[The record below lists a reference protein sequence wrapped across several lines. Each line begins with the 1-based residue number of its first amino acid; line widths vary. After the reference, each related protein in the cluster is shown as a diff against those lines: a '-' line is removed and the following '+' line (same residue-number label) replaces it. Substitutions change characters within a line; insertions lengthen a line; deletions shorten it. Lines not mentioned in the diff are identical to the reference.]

1 MRSIRARSCLP
12 RAWAYHLRI
21 LCPVHWERT
30 CSIGTVH
37 TPVTRWLLFS
47 LGLLVPCML
56 FLLGSVHGG
65 SGLSPPRWRMRV
77 GRGGT
82 AVWLGAVRA
91 REAERAWRR
100 KCLCPYRCLAIDRD
114 AYGALAHAVPGDL
127 IAHRRGG
134 MDSRDRG
141 IIGEDRVVAG
151 WPAEWPMDPSSVR
164 CSWPPL

>member
-1 MRSIRARSCLP
+1 
-12 RAWAYHLRI
+12 
-21 LCPVHWERT
+21 
-30 CSIGTVH
+30 
-37 TPVTRWLLFS
+37 
-47 LGLLVPCML
+47 
-56 FLLGSVHGG
+56 
-65 SGLSPPRWRMRV
+65 MRV

-164 CSWPPL
+164 CFVATFMSVVRDPLRCIGTIMWRGRATSGPGPG